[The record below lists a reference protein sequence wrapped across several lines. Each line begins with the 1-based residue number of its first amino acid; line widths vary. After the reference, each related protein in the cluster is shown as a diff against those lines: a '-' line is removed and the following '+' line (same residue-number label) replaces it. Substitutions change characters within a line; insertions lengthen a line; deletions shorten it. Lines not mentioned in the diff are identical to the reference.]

1 MSSTRKND
9 DGLDSGRDVGT
20 VERGNTDVDENEI
33 DQHAP
38 AEEPEG
44 PDRVKE
50 SPSDK
55 NIEKKEEKKAKEEE
69 KPKPKKRKRVIR
81 RAPSVSYPET
91 DDKDRYLITYADL
104 ITLLLGLFIILYAI
118 SKIDLQKYQ
127 QMMNVMGD
135 VFGNKVENVSTG
147 SGKPGTNRNG
157 GTENSPMPELKSK
170 LRSLIDTY
178 NYGDSFSLQ
187 ENERG
192 LTVRIQDDII
202 FPSGSAELN
211 ENFKNVLI
219 RLGRIL
225 KNIPNDI
232 RIEGHTDN
240 VPINTPQYPSNW
252 HLSVARA
259 LNTAYFLI
267 SQSGMSQDKVS
278 VVGYSEYRPIDTNET
293 PEGRQRNRRVDI
305 VIIKE

>member
-1 MSSTRKND
+1 M
-9 DGLDSGRDVGT
+9 
-20 VERGNTDVDENEI
+20 E
-33 DQHAP
+33 
-38 AEEPEG
+38 
-44 PDRVKE
+44 
-50 SPSDK
+50 
-55 NIEKKEEKKAKEEE
+55 
-69 KPKPKKRKRVIR
+69 
-81 RAPSVSYPET
+81 
-91 DDKDRYLITYADL
+91 DKDRYLITYADL

-127 QMMNVMGD
+127 QMMNVMGN
-135 VFGNKVENVSTG
+135 VFGSKVETVSQPN
-147 SGKPGTNRNG
+147 GKNGTNFNG

-187 ENERG
+187 ENDRG
-192 LTVRIQDDII
+192 LTVRIQDNII

-211 ENFKNVLI
+211 ENFKKVLI

-240 VPINTPQYPSNW
+240 VPIKTALYPSNW

-267 SQSGMSQDKVS
+267 KESGMNQDKVS
-278 VVGYSEYRPIDTNET
+278 IVGYSEYRPIASNET
-293 PEGRQRNRRVDI
+293 PEGREKNRRVDI